1 MKKGLFGN
9 KSCAP
14 KIKKKGQN
22 TSLRHFERFFS
33 IENRKQTKLE
43 FAGASQKK
51 MLLFNAHR
59 NSTENN
65 NKKAMTKIISDV

>member
-51 MLLFNAHR
+51 CYCLMR
-59 NSTENN
+59 IETQPKTTT
-65 NKKAMTKIISDV
+65 KKP